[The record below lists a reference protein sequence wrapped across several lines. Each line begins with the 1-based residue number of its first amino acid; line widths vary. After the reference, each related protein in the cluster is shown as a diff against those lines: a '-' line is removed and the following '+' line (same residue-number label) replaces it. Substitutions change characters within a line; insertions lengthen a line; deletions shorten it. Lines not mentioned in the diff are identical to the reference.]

1 MEASTTDRPFSG
13 WWVWTVDVW
22 VWIVEARC
30 WVLRNRAGP
39 VGTGLFWFFW
49 VTCRTGRPSTF
60 VGGGWCGGVAGAD
73 LHQTPG
79 GDVRMGC
86 VFASWWVFSWVV
98 VVRGWCSCPYFE
110 NCIVDA
116 SIFVVFCCVTSY

>member
-1 MEASTTDRPFSG
+1 MDASTAEASFFGVD
-13 WWVWTVDVW
+13 VWNVDVW

-39 VGTGLFWFFW
+39 CIGLFWFFW
-49 VTCRTGRPSTF
+49 VTCCTDCVSLWGLWLVWWCGWGQPSPNCSGLVF
-60 VGGGWCGGVAGAD
+60 VPGCVFPRADAGGAGGGW
-73 LHQTPG
+73 
-79 GDVRMGC
+79 
-86 VFASWWVFSWVV
+86 
-98 VVRGWCSCPYFE
+98 GWCSCPYFE